1 MDEIKNMY
9 DETRKKIIW
18 ELAESLTPAQ
28 WSFLSTLLR
37 EPCPLIHADK
47 IALLNRIAAQPEEKE
62 KLKRKLRS
70 YGIGLRRISA

>member
-1 MDEIKNMY
+1 MDEIAELY
-9 DETRKKIIW
+9 DKTRREIVW
-18 ELAESLTPAQ
+18 RLAESLTPEQ

-47 IALLNRIAAQPEEKE
+47 IALLNKIAAQPEEKE